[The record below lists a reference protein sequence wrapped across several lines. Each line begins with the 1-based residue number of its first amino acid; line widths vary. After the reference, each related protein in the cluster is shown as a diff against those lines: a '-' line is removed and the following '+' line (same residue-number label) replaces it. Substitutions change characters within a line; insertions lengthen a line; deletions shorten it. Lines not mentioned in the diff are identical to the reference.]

1 MSNEKMLTISL
12 VNLDIDCAI
21 EVPVDM
27 FFELL
32 ENTPDL
38 IGRFGF
44 ESSMS
49 QWLEMLST
57 VKFEYKDVRNF
68 DWSKAN
74 ADEEVF
80 LRRCQIVVAL
90 GAHLK
95 DIPLMLSGEGLVDF
109 IEDMGGIEVTE
120 QVLNGSLPI
129 ENFA

>member
-1 MSNEKMLTISL
+1 MSIEKMLSISL
-12 VNLDIDCAI
+12 VNLDVDCVI

-38 IGRFGF
+38 IGQFGF

-57 VKFEYKDVRNF
+57 VKAEYKEVGNF

-109 IEDMGGIEVTE
+109 IEDMGGIDVTE